1 MRKWKKDLNKKS
13 NHYNWHIFKW
23 PYSFDVNNFLPR
35 ILRQNLGSNSEWI
48 KFCTKVKKDFDSETL
63 PLMTSMINTIC
74 DEVPL
79 KVDWK
84 NFK

>member
-1 MRKWKKDLNKKS
+1 MPNDTVEGADLALEIGTRVKS
-13 NHYNWHIFKW
+13 
-23 PYSFDVNNFLPR
+23 
-35 ILRQNLGSNSEWI
+35 
-48 KFCTKVKKDFDSETL
+48 DFDNKTL

-74 DEVPL
+74 DEIPL